1 MRIITVEMFRGE
13 GLGVVIRA
21 GFREEGR
28 KGSDQGF
35 CGQWRHSSRLE
46 VGEVMRVETGS
57 PTIQVR
63 LPQSLTHLLRAQL
76 DTHIAQ
82 GSFHTAHVHGACWA
96 GAEQFEDI
104 PECWGWGGG
113 RRAR

>member
-1 MRIITVEMFRGE
+1 
-13 GLGVVIRA
+13 
-21 GFREEGR
+21 
-28 KGSDQGF
+28 
-35 CGQWRHSSRLE
+35 
-46 VGEVMRVETGS
+46 MRVGSGS

-104 PECWGWGGG
+104 LECWGWEGAGGQSEPMH
-113 RRAR
+113 RNPEIHPL